1 MMFNICSNRFQAS
14 TGLAGKVDGAGNLWL
29 IGRLRD
35 VIRSGGETVH
45 AREVELIIEAHPG
58 IAQAAVVGV
67 PHQKL
72 GEQV

>member
-1 MMFNICSNRFQAS
+1 
-14 TGLAGKVDGAGNLWL
+14 
-29 IGRLRD
+29 
-35 VIRSGGETVH
+35 
-45 AREVELIIEAHPG
+45 VELIIEAHPG